1 VVDTQAVLSESE
13 LGTSVTA
20 EMEAL
25 RDAKQREMQSRQEE
39 ITALRNRLNEGQLSL
54 SEGEIQNMQAEMEAK
69 VSALTR
75 AQDDANRELQKRQQT
90 LLENIEQQVMPVVS
104 RVGSEGGYTM
114 IFQKFNSGLVHV
126 DESVDIT
133 LEVIQRLNQITAGGA
148 ETLSC
153 WAWTV

>member
-133 LEVIQRLNQITAGGA
+133 LEVIQRLNQIYRRGR
-148 ETLSC
+148 
-153 WAWTV
+153 